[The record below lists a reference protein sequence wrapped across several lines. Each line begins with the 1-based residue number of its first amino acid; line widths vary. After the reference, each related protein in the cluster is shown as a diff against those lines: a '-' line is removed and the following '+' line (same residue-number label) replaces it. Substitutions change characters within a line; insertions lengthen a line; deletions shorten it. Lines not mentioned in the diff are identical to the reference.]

1 MYDFMMTSVFKRRV
15 FSALRKN
22 CLVIRKGREVNGKI
36 AHFYFR
42 LIFWS
47 YLSYLFFFLF
57 FKLVLYFTLRLH
69 RI

>member
-42 LIFWS
+42 LIF
-47 YLSYLFFFLF
+47 
-57 FKLVLYFTLRLH
+57 
-69 RI
+69 